1 MDTKNI
7 IIALIVVIV
16 IGGGAW
22 WALRPAPEIGLSNSA
37 IELPLVEDEE
47 PEIIET
53 ENELA
58 EVLSRVDEIGSL
70 KYEIFSLTPEGEF
83 SAQFWQKNNQTRM
96 ETTAEGQAVIM
107 LANFADE
114 TAYIYLPDQNIALGV
129 GLAQA
134 PEIVE
139 GSLKQQA
146 AYLMDYDPVIV
157 ERETID
163 GRECLVIE
171 YAAFGEATTMWIWEE
186 HGLPIR
192 TITETEY
199 GLIESTASN
208 IEFLE
213 IADDMFELPAEVEII
228 ETPSF

>member
-1 MDTKNI
+1 METKNI

-16 IGGGAW
+16 IGGGVW
-22 WALRPAPEIGLSNSA
+22 WALRPAPEVSPSNGEA
-37 IELPLVEDEE
+37 EPPKVEETE
-47 PEIIET
+47 PESTET

-96 ETTAEGQAVIM
+96 ETTAEGQIVIM
-107 LANFADE
+107 LANFDDE
-114 TAYIYLPDQNIALGV
+114 TAYLYLPDQNIATRID
-129 GLAQA
+129 LAQA

-139 GSLKQQA
+139 GALKQQA
-146 AYLMDYDPVIV
+146 TYLMGYDPVIV
-157 ERETID
+157 GRETID